1 MLGTT
6 LVPVQGQED
15 EVTCPVFL
23 EVIKGEREDGSEYLE
38 EITLRNHAFK
48 ARILPEEESWILE
61 LFQVNGTCEITELKL
76 PIPPEV
82 DVWVTHYDC
91 YYAEI
96 VFHSDEEDWEIQA
109 GLDPVLRILTD
120 KLGERIEVP
129 VSSGEFETSKGEF
142 QFSDYTQGL
151 EPGEYVELQEEEE
164 YDPTIHWI
172 QSLTDCS
179 VSIGLLT
186 EPKASARLLVGK
198 TLRDETESNS
208 IAIEIDSVPESNQG
222 IAQWWIT
229 LDYPGSKEVL
239 GETFIWSGLKT
250 KFWLKMGEEI
260 LEPGE
265 EFSFECEGQFD
276 QDGIYVCNE
285 PELELVMQIKNE
297 HSFKVEDFSVELSK
311 GPHLIADG
319 LDEYENENDRY
330 RAIVLLPQEENLERI
345 TERILPEGMAFLS
358 WKVKVGII
366 APQEELSNPS
376 LTLEGPKLGAINP
389 YSKKLPPSKYKV
401 QPAPE
406 GTDEGGSEN
415 QGKSDGECN
424 LNDPDPTDPDCPPS
438 PPSGR
443 MGWGSGPGGNDQ
455 GPIGGAKLHSRGK
468 SVPLVRMKGNFTA
481 ECEVERIGEKTIVY
495 PNGTKVT
502 IKDYEKSRCRYHQKG
517 KIEVDVSGIG
527 SSISNVLKKVWEKIK
542 ESLGDDDSSD
552 DSSGGG
558 N

>member
-1 MLGTT
+1 M
-6 LVPVQGQED
+6 
-15 EVTCPVFL
+15 
-23 EVIKGEREDGSEYLE
+23 
-38 EITLRNHAFK
+38 
-48 ARILPEEESWILE
+48 
-61 LFQVNGTCEITELKL
+61 KL

-129 VSSGEFETSKGEF
+129 VSSEEFETSKGEF
-142 QFSDYTQGL
+142 QFSNYTQGL
-151 EPGEYVELQEEEE
+151 ELGEYVELQEEEE
-164 YDPTIHWI
+164 YDPTMHWI

-198 TLRDETESNS
+198 TIRDETESNS

-297 HSFKVEDFSVELSK
+297 HSSEVEDFSVKLFEN
-311 GPHLIADG
+311 PILIAHGKKEDG
-319 LDEYENENDRY
+319 GE
-330 RAIVLLPQEENLERI
+330 RAVVLIPEEQDLQKAI
-345 TERILPEGMAFLS
+345 GDLIPEGVSFAT
-358 WKVKVGII
+358 WQVKVGII

-376 LTLEGPKLGAINP
+376 LTLEGPKLGVINP

-401 QPAPE
+401 QPAP
-406 GTDEGGSEN
+406 GGADEGGDG
-415 QGKSDGECN
+415 QGESDGECN
-424 LNDPDPTDPDCPPS
+424 PNDPDPTDPDCPPS

-443 MGWGSGPGGNDQ
+443 MGRGSGPGGNDQ
-455 GPIGGAKLHSRGK
+455 GPIGGAKLHGATFVFGIPPIK
-468 SVPLVRMKGNFTA
+468 IKVETVDEEKCESVT
-481 ECEVERIGEKTIVY
+481 ERIDEDGDGKFDKEIEKEYCERSSKTYI
-495 PNGTKVT
+495 G
-502 IKDYEKSRCRYHQKG
+502 
-517 KIEVDVSGIG
+517 IEIDNPVQSIIEAIG
-527 SSISNVLKKVWEKIK
+527 NLIEKINEK
-542 ESLGDDDSSD
+542 NQDEEEEEGDGSNQGSGG

-558 N
+558 G